1 MTLLSNASYSQVSLT
16 DSIRTLLRKTDT
28 PDTTKAKIY
37 NTLAKGFTPNYPDSI
52 IYYAKKGAVL
62 VKNNL
67 IWESNLINTAGVGFF
82 YKSEYDSAFCY
93 YLIALKLREKS
104 GNEKLISSSYNNV
117 AVILQIKGETKKA
130 MEYYFKNLKFR
141 EKINDLKGIANVC
154 DNIGNLYNEQLDGRM
169 ALTYQMR
176 SIKIRQD
183 LNDTLSVAFIKLNMS
198 NSYDNLN
205 KPDSVYYYLKSS
217 LPILINNNQLNSL
230 GQAYNGLGT
239 YYAKKKNSSLALT
252 YFLKSK
258 EYYEKVKDIANAS
271 FELVNIGM
279 AKIDLS
285 DFKGALKDCNEAL
298 PTILNANYFEKLK
311 YCYKC
316 LYKANKA
323 LNNNKEALDYHEKL
337 SVIKDSLNNQ
347 EKTKELTR
355 IVLNHEYNIKTGISD
370 LQRQKEIEL
379 SDREKKNQ
387 KNIIYFIII
396 ILLISVF
403 LIFFVINR
411 LKITNKQNIII
422 QDQKKDVELQKEIIE
437 EKHKEITDS
446 INYAERIQRSF
457 LASKD
462 LLNEN
467 LNEYFVFFQPK
478 DIVSGDFYWASKL
491 NNGHFVL
498 VTADSTGHGVPGA
511 IMSIINISC
520 LEKAVEEQKFTE
532 PNDILNHTRIKII
545 ERLKKDGSA
554 EGGKDGMDCSLISFD
569 FKSCKLS
576 YAAANN
582 PIWIVRSNQLLEF
595 VPDKMPVGKHDKD
608 TISFTQHNI
617 DLQTGDVVYALT
629 DGLPDQFGG
638 PKGKKFM
645 YKQLKDLLISIAQLP
660 MTEQHHLLKTA
671 LNDWKGTFEQVD
683 DVCIIGMRI

>member
-467 LNEYFVFFQPK
+467 LKEYFVFFQPK

-491 NNGHFVL
+491 KNDNFIL
-498 VTADSTGHGVPGA
+498 TTADSTGHGVPGA
-511 IMSIINISC
+511 IMSILNISS
-520 LEKAVEEQKFTE
+520 LEKAIEYGLCQPAE
-532 PNDILNHTRIKII
+532 ILNHTRATII

-554 EGGKDGMDCSLISFD
+554 GGGKDGMDCSLVCFD
-569 FKSCKLS
+569 FKNRTLTYS
-576 YAAANN
+576 AANT
-582 PIWIVRSNQLLEF
+582 PVWIVRENKIMEF
-595 VPDKMPVGKHDKD
+595 APDKMPVGKHDKD
-608 TISFTQHNI
+608 NISFTQHEI
-617 DLQTGDVVYALT
+617 KLQQGDIVYTLT

-645 YKQLKDLLISIAQLP
+645 YKHLKEFFISISDLTLEIQKEKLQ
-660 MTEQHHLLKTA
+660 EA
-671 LNDWKGTFEQVD
+671 LNNWKGDLEQVD
-683 DVCIIGMRI
+683 DVLIIGIKV